1 MDEELDELEELEE
14 EELLDDAAG
23 GGLVCPPPQATN
35 REIRGKA
42 NKCFIVIKG
51 PKRLQAATDNLWSID
66 IIII

>member
-35 REIRGKA
+35 REIREKA

-51 PKRLQAATDNLWSID
+51 PKGSPGGHR
-66 IIII
+66 